1 MMDKERY
8 NFLQQR
14 VFGSKEAL
22 ELFTFEL
29 NQLLSTP
36 HRPTENDPNNE
47 GSKIA
52 MAVAEMYQ
60 YFINQYFLINNGEK
74 ENDRRSTGNPSLE

>member
-1 MMDKERY
+1 MNEERY
-8 NFLQQR
+8 KFLQQK
-14 VFGSKEAL
+14 VYGSKEAL

-29 NQLLSTP
+29 NQLLSTAHMP
-36 HRPTENDPNNE
+36 NEHDPNNE
-47 GSKIA
+47 CAKIA

-74 ENDRRSTGNPSLE
+74 ENDRRSTGAPSIE

>member
-1 MMDKERY
+1 MMDEERY
-8 NFLQQR
+8 KYLQQR
-14 VFGSKEAL
+14 VYGSKEAL

-29 NQLLSTP
+29 NLILSTP
-36 HRPTENDPNNE
+36 HRPSESDPNNE

-74 ENDRRSTGNPSLE
+74 ENDRRSTGNPSIE

>member
-1 MMDKERY
+1 MNEERY
-8 NFLQQR
+8 KFLQQK
-14 VFGSKEAL
+14 VYGSKEAL

-29 NQLLSTP
+29 SQLLSTA
-36 HRPTENDPNNE
+36 HRPSENDPNNE
-47 GSKIA
+47 GAKVA